1 MSLTWPTATTSMKSI
16 RRTSYPERVLLD
28 SSASTSGS
36 ERQEQSIELE
46 EKSTMLITVPD
57 VLTASQI
64 AHARQVLSSA
74 EWVDGRVTAGY
85 QSAQA
90 KDNLQIPEGHP
101 AALEIG

>member
-1 MSLTWPTATTSMKSI
+1 
-16 RRTSYPERVLLD
+16 
-28 SSASTSGS
+28 
-36 ERQEQSIELE
+36 
-46 EKSTMLITVPD
+46 MLITVPD

-64 AHARQVLSSA
+64 ARARQVLSSA

-101 AALEIG
+101 AAMEIGDMILNALGPEFAFHLCCFADESFSAAVQQLWWRAVVWHTRR